1 MDKDVSESFEN
12 YFGKL
17 KDSRIER
24 KKLYPLVEVLF
35 VVLSGSICGTE
46 SWRDYVLFGKAK
58 LDFLKEYYLNISY
71 LNIHLNQQI
80 ENYLKFHTYLNN

>member
-58 LDFLKEYYLNISY
+58 LDFLKEYYEVKNGIPSKNTFARVFAALDP
-71 LNIHLNQQI
+71 
-80 ENYLKFHTYLNN
+80 